1 MWQKILSR
9 FDLSSNYSNK
19 IDQQIAQKLSFDK
32 FDVIVIQLY
41 GWCIS
46 KLCKDFDLTCYV

>member
-32 FDVIVIQLY
+32 FDVIVI
-41 GWCIS
+41 
-46 KLCKDFDLTCYV
+46 

>member
-19 IDQQIAQKLSFDK
+19 IDQQIVQKLSFDK

-41 GWCIS
+41 GWYIS
-46 KLCKDFDLTCYV
+46 KLYQDFDLTCYV